1 MDRTI
6 NGRTLAQRRA
16 ARDAIDDYPREKLEK
31 NRARAIL
38 EAKRKEE
45 KLEADAKARRES
57 ASARHDMNAPLY
69 KVWAMVRPTLRTAFT
84 SEAEATLMVAICAVR
99 IAELMAQTT
108 LTNMLFRTLNS
119 RDVGAFRTGIIRG
132 TAVSVGAAVL
142 DIMYNYLQQRLNW
155 KWRVKLTKTMHDKY
169 FANMNYYFMGAGGG
183 RRQMKMEDPDTR
195 ITGDLAQTVNGFTQC
210 FSRAMNSTLTGVLY
224 TAVVWRRFGWR
235 FALAPYVYLFA
246 SRYFCQKVI
255 PMREIFRRNGRARGV
270 SWGRYRFALQR
281 QELQGE
287 AIGALRGGE
296 REMEII
302 IDEFAV
308 HVEDCHKHHWD
319 FLTFHSL
326 WNFFIIQGGDAL
338 VNILCIGRGIWYPRY
353 EQNDTIEKMSEL
365 RGDVGEQM
373 MLFERCL
380 FSARTALQLITEL
393 QQLIGHVERVT
404 EMVEML
410 DAVTKNTASEET
422 KSIIQEDCI
431 AFEDVSIVTPTGVQ
445 LVDKLSFRLDKGD
458 SLLM

>member
-6 NGRTLAQRRA
+6 NGRTLGQRRE
-16 ARDAIDDYPREKLEK
+16 ARDRIEDYPREKMEK
-31 NRARAIL
+31 NRARAIR
-38 EAKRKEE
+38 EAKKMED
-45 KLEADAKARRES
+45 KQEADATARREK
-57 ASARHDMNAPLY
+57 AKLRQNVNAPLY

-84 SEAEATLMVAICAVR
+84 SEKEATLMLLICAVR
-99 IAELMAQTT
+99 IAELMAQTK

-119 RDVGAFRTGIIRG
+119 RSVSAFRTGIVRS
-132 TAVSVGAAVL
+132 TAVSVGAAIL
-142 DIMYNYLQQRLNW
+142 DIIYNYLQQRLNW
-155 KWRVKLTKTMHDKY
+155 KWRVKLTKTVHEKY

-183 RRQMKMEDPDTR
+183 RGSMKMDDPDTR
-195 ITGDLAQTVNGFTQC
+195 ITQDLAQTVNGFTQC
-210 FSRAMNSTLTGVLY
+210 FSQAMNSTLTGVLY
-224 TAVVWRRFGWR
+224 TAVVCRRFGWR
-235 FALAPYVYLFA
+235 FAVAPYIYLL
-246 SRYFCQKVI
+246 STRYFCQKVI
-255 PMREIFRRNGRARGV
+255 PMQKMFRRNGRARGV
-270 SWGRYRFALQR
+270 SWGKYRFALQR
-281 QELQGE
+281 QEMQGE

-338 VNILCIGRGIWYPRY
+338 VNIICIGRGIWFPKY
-353 EQNDTIEKMSEL
+353 EQNDTIEKISDI

-380 FSARTALQLITEL
+380 HSARTALQLVTEL

-404 EMVEML
+404 EMVELL
-410 DAVTKNTASEET
+410 DAVTDKKREQS
-422 KSIIQEDCI
+422 KSIVQEDCI
-431 AFEDVSIVTPTGVQ
+431 AFEDVSIVTPTGVK
-445 LVDKLSFRLDKGD
+445 LVDKLSFRLNKGD

>member
-1 MDRTI
+1 
-6 NGRTLAQRRA
+6 
-16 ARDAIDDYPREKLEK
+16 
-31 NRARAIL
+31 
-38 EAKRKEE
+38 
-45 KLEADAKARRES
+45 
-57 ASARHDMNAPLY
+57 
-69 KVWAMVRPTLRTAFT
+69 
-84 SEAEATLMVAICAVR
+84 
-99 IAELMAQTT
+99 
-108 LTNMLFRTLNS
+108 
-119 RDVGAFRTGIIRG
+119 
-132 TAVSVGAAVL
+132 
-142 DIMYNYLQQRLNW
+142 
-155 KWRVKLTKTMHDKY
+155 
-169 FANMNYYFMGAGGG
+169 
-183 RRQMKMEDPDTR
+183 
-195 ITGDLAQTVNGFTQC
+195 
-210 FSRAMNSTLTGVLY
+210 
-224 TAVVWRRFGWR
+224 VWRRFGWR

-380 FSARTALQLITEL
+380 FSARTALQLVTEL